1 MKKYIAAV
9 ILVGMLGWTIYNY
22 VQYSNGKDN
31 AEATTSEAVGE
42 SVGIEKGDLAPDF
55 ELSLITGESVKLSD
69 YRGEKVFL
77 NFWATW
83 CPPCRVEMPDL
94 QKIHNDEDAVVLGIN
109 LTKEEVGVDFVD
121 GFMEYY
127 NLSFPVLL
135 DKEAEV
141 ALRYKVKTIPA
152 TYMINSDGTIH
163 GKVVGPMNYSTML
176 EKIEKMY

>member
-1 MKKYIAAV
+1 MLELNKIYNEDCLQGMKKISDKSIDMVLCDLPY
-9 ILVGMLGWTIYNY
+9 G
-22 VQYSNGKDN
+22 Q
-31 AEATTSEAVGE
+31 TSH
-42 SVGIEKGDLAPDF
+42 D
-55 ELSLITGESVKLSD
+55 
-69 YRGEKVFL
+69 
-77 NFWATW
+77 W
-83 CPPCRVEMPDL
+83 
-94 QKIHNDEDAVVLGIN
+94 
-109 LTKEEVGVDFVD
+109 
-121 GFMEYY
+121 YY